1 MWIRTLKIENFQCHK
16 NTELNFH
23 PYFNSIV
30 GTGNSGK
37 SAIIRALSFIL
48 FGEWDSSWINHDA
61 TKCRISLKT
70 DTGIE
75 VIREKGQKL
84 NKYIVRIP
92 DKKEQTYEN
101 FGIGVPEEIEKV
113 LGISKAKV
121 TDKDELTLNISSQLD
136 QLFLLS
142 NPGSYKAKV
151 LGKLSKAHYLDYALR
166 EINKDK
172 KKLSSEKTLLEK
184 QLMELET
191 ELVEY
196 KDLESKKATL
206 NDIGTKLS
214 QLEHEQIKL
223 DKLTSLKEKT
233 DSWKEA
239 YILEKQISE
248 NLNKIKDFDLS
259 SITAKCLELQDMG
272 ILAHN
277 IRNNAYEIDNENQR
291 LAANKEVGEALKTK
305 YLKLLADNKIC
316 PTCYQDVNESKCK
329 DIMEKL

>member
-1 MWIRTLKIENFQCHK
+1 MWIKTLKIENFQSHK

-23 PYFNSIV
+23 PHFNILV

-37 SAIIRALSFIL
+37 SAIIRSLSFIL

-61 TKCRISLKT
+61 SKCQISLKT

-84 NKYIVRIP
+84 NKYIVRVP
-92 DKKEQTYEN
+92 DKKEQVYEN
-101 FGIGVPEEIEKV
+101 FGVHVPEEIEKL

-121 TDKDELTLNISSQLD
+121 TDKDDLTLNLSSQLD

-184 QLMELET
+184 QLVELEK
-191 ELVEY
+191 ELLDY
-196 KDLESKKATL
+196 KDLEAKKQLL
-206 NDIGTKLS
+206 NDVGTKLS
-214 QLEHEQIKL
+214 QLEHEQIKI
-223 DKLTSLKEKT
+223 DKLTALFSKTTVWKYNYNREKR
-233 DSWKEA
+233 KIE
-239 YILEKQISE
+239 E
-248 NLNKIKDFDLS
+248 LNKVRDFDLS
-259 SITAKCLELQDMG
+259 SITAKCLELQNIG
-272 ILAHN
+272 VLARNIHN
-277 IRNNAYEIDNENQR
+277 MDYELTAEQKR
-291 LAANKEVGEALKTK
+291 LTDRTTTGAELKEK
-305 YLKLLADNKIC
+305 YLKLLKDNNLC
-316 PTCYQDVNESKCK
+316 PTCFQEVDGDKCK
-329 DIMEKL
+329 NIVEKL